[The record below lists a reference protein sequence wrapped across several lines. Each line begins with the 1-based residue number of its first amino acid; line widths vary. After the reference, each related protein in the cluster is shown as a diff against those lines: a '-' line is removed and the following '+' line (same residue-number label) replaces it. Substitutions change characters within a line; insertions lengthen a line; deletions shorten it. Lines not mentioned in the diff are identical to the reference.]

1 MMFQKLRIQ
10 LTIVCAVSTGLVL
23 IAMAIVALLFTT
35 SILEEQ
41 AEKTFTTDVNS
52 VFYYLSSQK
61 YIDQSWLSKTEA
73 NNGLLIR
80 INIRDKD
87 LLHTSHDPLRKSL
100 TNQAREYARTELGFD
115 YMQRPTYTSQP
126 EMVEFILH
134 ADGKEYRAVVA
145 SVTYGTEWVG
155 VTILKNT
162 LQEDV
167 LLFRVRLVMILSLL
181 VALGILILF
190 SHHFIGYTLKPVEDN
205 RRRQTE
211 FVSAASHELR
221 SPLAVMSASA
231 GAIKKGTLEEAKEY
245 AGKIEAECTRLSRLT
260 GDLLKLAGADSGSW
274 QMSLSEVNPETV
286 VIGLAERF
294 ADLVADRGIMLE
306 VDMQDTLF
314 PVLHVDEHRIEQLMT
329 ILIDNALGY
338 TPAGGVVRLG
348 TYVQR
353 KSVYFTVTDSGPG
366 VPDTDKEKI
375 FDRFYRGDSAR
386 TDKEHFGIGLSVAR
400 EIALIHKGSLY
411 VRDTDGGGAI
421 FILKLPYRK
430 DD

>member
-1 MMFQKLRIQ
+1 MFQKLRIQ
-10 LTIVCAVSTGLVL
+10 LTVVCAVSTGLVL
-23 IAMAIVALLFTT
+23 VAMAVVALLFTT

-80 INIRDKD
+80 MNIRDKD
-87 LLHTSHDPLRKSL
+87 LIHTDHDPLRESL
-100 TNQAREYARTELGFD
+100 TNQAREYAGDNLGFD
-115 YMQRPTYTSQP
+115 YLRRPLYTSQP
-126 EMVEFILH
+126 EMMEFILH

-145 SVTYGTEWVG
+145 SVTYGTEWVC
-155 VTILKNT
+155 VTILKDRS
-162 LQEDV
+162 QENA
-167 LLFRVRLVMILSLL
+167 LLFRVRLVMALCLL
-181 VALGILILF
+181 AALGLLILF
-190 SHHFIGYTLKPVEDN
+190 SHHFIGYTLKPIEDN
-205 RRRQTE
+205 RKRQTE

-221 SPLAVMSASA
+221 SPLAVMSAGA
-231 GAIKKGTLEEAKEY
+231 GVIKKGTLEEAREY
-245 AGKIEAECTRLSRLT
+245 AGKIEAECARLSRLT
-260 GDLLKLAGADSGSW
+260 GDLLKLVGADSGSW
-274 QMSLSEVNPETV
+274 QMNLAEVDPETV

-294 ADLVADRGIMLE
+294 RDLAAERGVSLE
-306 VDMQDTLF
+306 VDMQEVLF
-314 PVLHVDEHRIEQLMT
+314 PVLHVDEHRIEQLMA

-338 TPAGGVVRLG
+338 APTGGVVRLG

-353 KSVYFTVTDSGPG
+353 KSVYFTVTDNGPG
-366 VPDTDKEKI
+366 VPDADKEKI

-386 TDKEHFGIGLSVAR
+386 SDKEHFGIGLSVAR
-400 EIALIHKGSLY
+400 EIALLHKGSLY
-411 VRDTDGGGAI
+411 VRDTDGGGAT